1 MKWAGKYVVDWYD
14 NISYKLIFDMEV
26 LDNKVEAWSQ
36 AGFTEIIDIIDVSYL
51 VEAVSQLSFLKTSG

>member
-1 MKWAGKYVVDWYD
+1 MKGAGKYVVDWYD